1 MADLKFT
8 TAGEYIEDQ
17 DEAAAGYEAYSTP
30 KSPST
35 IEFEAICKSDMQMV
49 NDLRHIGLV
58 HIADRLEQ
66 LTSKAHNRLHW
77 TGAE

>member
-1 MADLKFT
+1 MTDLKFT
-8 TAGEYIEDQ
+8 TAGDYVESQEDP
-17 DEAAAGYEAYSTP
+17 AKGYEAYSAP
-30 KSPST
+30 KSPSD
-35 IEFEAICKSDMQMV
+35 IELEVIRKTDTQMV